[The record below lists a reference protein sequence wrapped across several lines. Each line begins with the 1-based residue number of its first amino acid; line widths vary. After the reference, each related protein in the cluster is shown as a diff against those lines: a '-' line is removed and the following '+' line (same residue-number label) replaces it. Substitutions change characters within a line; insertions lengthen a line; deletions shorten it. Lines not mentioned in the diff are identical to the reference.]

1 MIKLKDVVDIE
12 LFKNDLERGMISEYN
27 YDEYA
32 VYCYSRKAQYEGY
45 WNPKTT
51 LVTRGLVVKKI
62 NGDLS
67 SAVVIARG
75 MNKFFTIEQSESD
88 WGKLKLV
95 DEEENVTVQD
105 NTLIDLDVMV
115 CVNDKIDGALG
126 IAVPVNDS
134 YRLITKGSFESD
146 EAIAGNKML
155 HEKYKCDDFY
165 KYMKEMYPSFTPLF
179 EIVSSVVE
187 HVIQYDENELFY
199 LGAVENKT
207 GRFFP
212 NLPLSVEQFGFK
224 RPESYGTMTL
234 SEALSKP
241 EIENHEGLV
250 ITQMDNSKQMYKI
263 KYETYLYLQKLKTS
277 IGSIKNII
285 KNEMTPMEIFYEKEL
300 PIPEPYRSRYYNV
313 AVEQYYKP
321 IKEMAEEAS
330 KIFLDISYKY
340 NLFTVEGRKDFAL
353 EVNALNIDSSIKKI
367 VFSLKDSIV
376 KSSIEI
382 ARKLY

>member
-126 IAVPVNDS
+126 IAVPINDS

-165 KYMKEMYPSFTPLF
+165 KYMREMYPSFTPLF

-199 LGAVENKT
+199 LGAVDNKT

-277 IGSIKNII
+277 IGSIKDII

>member
-1 MIKLKDVVDIE
+1 MIKLIDVVDIE

-105 NTLIDLDVMV
+105 NTLIDLDVIV

-126 IAVPVNDS
+126 IAVPINDS

-179 EIVSSVVE
+179 EIVSNVVE

-277 IGSIKNII
+277 IGSIKDII

-367 VFSLKDSIV
+367 IFSLKDSIV